1 MNSRGVVGMGRG
13 DIKGWVFRGQQ
24 KGPGLFQFGWGVPRG
39 HQTEVTDTD
48 KPVRKDMEEKATDKL
63 RSGQAEKSV
72 GSGVGVV
79 SGAEGHDLTV
89 EGEEALVGDGGPVG
103 VMAEVAENMLRMAEG
118 GFGVGV
124 PSDSSQVANQSFEGG
139 RLLEMLAHR

>member
-1 MNSRGVVGMGRG
+1 MA
-13 DIKGWVFRGQQ
+13 D
-24 KGPGLFQFGWGVPRG
+24 P
-39 HQTEVTDTD
+39 D
-48 KPVRKDMEEKATDKL
+48 KAVRKDMEEKATDKL

-103 VMAEVAENMLRMAEG
+103 VMAEVAENMLRMVEG

-124 PSDSSQVANQSFEGG
+124 PSDSSQVADKSFEGG
-139 RLLEMLAHR
+139 RLLEMLTHR